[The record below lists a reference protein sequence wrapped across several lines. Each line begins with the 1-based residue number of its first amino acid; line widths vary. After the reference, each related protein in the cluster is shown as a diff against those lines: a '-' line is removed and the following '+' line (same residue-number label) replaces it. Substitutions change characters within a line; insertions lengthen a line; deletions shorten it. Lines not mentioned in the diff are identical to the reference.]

1 MANRIMVVEDE
12 PILVEL
18 LQEFL
23 TFEGYEVLLPQ
34 SQDSVLADLRNEHP
48 QSLLMDVNLD
58 GASGLDLLDQIRAD
72 DDLKDIFVVLSSG
85 MDYERE
91 SKKRGADVFLMKPY
105 MPDDLV
111 RLLPAETA

>member
-1 MANRIMVVEDE
+1 MVKRIMVVEDE

-18 LQEFL
+18 LQEL
-23 TFEGYEVLLPQ
+23 LAFEGFEVLLPQ
-34 SQDSVLADLRNEHP
+34 SHATVVADLRNEHP
-48 QSLLMDVNLD
+48 QAVLMDVNLD

-85 MDYERE
+85 LDYERE
-91 SKKRGADVFLMKPY
+91 SKARGADVFLMKPY

-111 RLLPAETA
+111 KLLPAETG